1 MSCLFKRENLAGE
14 LNVVSMFTMEEA
26 KESFSVE
33 ISETFG
39 YVQSLD
45 HAKKMISKYE
55 TTNILKFSSY
65 KADKDFGNHGVYY

>member
-1 MSCLFKRENLAGE
+1 M
-14 LNVVSMFTMEEA
+14 VSMFTMEKA
-26 KESFSVE
+26 KESSFSVE

-55 TTNILKFSSY
+55 TTNTVKVSSY